1 MQLPMTGAGYRG
13 QPPTEEKRLT
23 AVLQA
28 LAKVA
33 EDDPAA
39 VEKAVRG
46 SLALLGA
53 FDAMNVEDSPL
64 CKALDRLATLAD
76 AAILPAGITGDIAF
90 FRAAM
95 GMKDQG
101 IRDLM
106 RRKEVPSDS
115 TGRAPDD
122 KRSRKLYRTDDVFTM
137 HAVRGARD
145 AGNIE

>member
-1 MQLPMTGAGYRG
+1 MTGAGYRG

-23 AVLQA
+23 SIVET

-33 EDDPAA
+33 ENDPAA

-53 FDAMNVEDSPL
+53 FDAINVEDSPL
-64 CKALDRLATLAD
+64 RKALGRLATLAD
-76 AAILPAGITGDIAF
+76 AAMLPDGITGDIAF

-115 TGRAPDD
+115 TGRDPAD
-122 KRSRKLYRTDDVFTM
+122 KRSRKMYRTDEVFT
-137 HAVRGARD
+137 VRAAQEIVDDGA
-145 AGNIE
+145 